1 LTFDG
6 NPFSKIGVRF
16 VEPIAGGVDLGGAC
30 EVGHGYFCNVTD
42 LESTVEPELETS
54 LIDSLFEVVH
64 SESTSAPFILFI
76 KDAAETILRNGY
88 PFSFGT
94 KLQALPNNVVVIGS
108 HTLTDN
114 DTKKD
119 ILVRFHDEGWE
130 LSNRK
135 LISKNF
141 LPNEITVSIQHHKS
155 RKCLDI
161 ETHTIKRNV
170 HQLRIVL
177 RHYKLEC
184 EGLETMCIKDQIL
197 SSECANKIVGW
208 AVSYHL
214 MQMQNPNPES
224 TIVLSQESINHG
236 FGILQ
241 SSQSEPQN
249 MRRSQKD
256 IVAENE
262 FEASL
267 LANVI
272 PPSETGVTFDDI
284 GALEAVKDTLKEL
297 IMLPLKRP
305 ELFRKAKLTK
315 PVL

>member
-1 LTFDG
+1 M
-6 NPFSKIGVRF
+6 S
-16 VEPIAGGVDLGGAC
+16 
-30 EVGHGYFCNVTD
+30 
-42 LESTVEPELETS
+42 
-54 LIDSLFEVVH
+54 
-64 SESTSAPFILFI
+64 
-76 KDAAETILRNGY
+76 
-88 PFSFGT
+88 
-94 KLQALPNNVVVIGS
+94 
-108 HTLTDN
+108 
-114 DTKKD
+114 
-119 ILVRFHDEGWE
+119 
-130 LSNRK
+130 
-135 LISKNF
+135 
-141 LPNEITVSIQHHKS
+141 
-155 RKCLDI
+155 LDI

-184 EGLETMCIKDQIL
+184 EGLETLCIKDQIL

>member
-1 LTFDG
+1 LNACAEVELCLAVLVLNLSLRGPVFGSRGKVVLTFDG

-119 ILVRFHDEGWE
+119 ILVRFHDAGM
-130 LSNRK
+130 
-135 LISKNF
+135 
-141 LPNEITVSIQHHKS
+141 
-155 RKCLDI
+155 
-161 ETHTIKRNV
+161 
-170 HQLRIVL
+170 
-177 RHYKLEC
+177 
-184 EGLETMCIKDQIL
+184 G
-197 SSECANKIVGW
+197 
-208 AVSYHL
+208 
-214 MQMQNPNPES
+214 
-224 TIVLSQESINHG
+224 
-236 FGILQ
+236 
-241 SSQSEPQN
+241 
-249 MRRSQKD
+249 
-256 IVAENE
+256 
-262 FEASL
+262 
-267 LANVI
+267 
-272 PPSETGVTFDDI
+272 
-284 GALEAVKDTLKEL
+284 TLKSKTN
-297 IMLPLKRP
+297 LK
-305 ELFRKAKLTK
+305 KI
-315 PVL
+315 